1 MKKMPTVY
9 VISDSLGE
17 TAESVTKATISQFD
31 QETIDIVRVP
41 YVRHVDQ
48 IRNII
53 KDAAAAGAVVCHT
66 LVSKELRDAFE
77 KLAHEQHV
85 TYVDIMGPMMDAVGS
100 IVTTEP
106 RMKPGMVHRL
116 DQEYF
121 KKVEAIE
128 FAVKYDDGKNPAG
141 FTKADVVLIGVSRTS
156 KTPLSMYLAHKKI
169 KAANLP
175 LVPEVSLP
183 EEIFQVPPYKIIG
196 LIIDPYKLNTI
207 RSERM
212 RALGF
217 SGTANYTDIA
227 RIEDELAYAR
237 EVMRQLHCVVIDVSN
252 KAIEE
257 TAGKIMD
264 IVQRNQQIYGDK
276 Y

>member
-85 TYVDIMGPMMDAVGS
+85 TYVDIMGPMLDAVGS

-128 FAVKYDDGKNPAG
+128 FAVKYDDGKILRDLRKP
-141 FTKADVVLIGVSRTS
+141 
-156 KTPLSMYLAHKKI
+156 M
-169 KAANLP
+169 
-175 LVPEVSLP
+175 
-183 EEIFQVPPYKIIG
+183 
-196 LIIDPYKLNTI
+196 
-207 RSERM
+207 
-212 RALGF
+212 
-217 SGTANYTDIA
+217 
-227 RIEDELAYAR
+227 
-237 EVMRQLHCVVIDVSN
+237 
-252 KAIEE
+252 
-257 TAGKIMD
+257 
-264 IVQRNQQIYGDK
+264 
-276 Y
+276 